1 MLARLARSKGC
12 EDASLRGDVRELI
25 RATTAAYPSDFRAGW
40 SDRVSL
46 SSNNWRLDPCLRAR
60 VESFRF
66 AATRFLDAVDG
77 LDLEDGDAVA
87 QFALDGLAS
96 PADRVEVLLQD
107 QRDWLTARW
116 SRAAGG
122 AAPEPRRVRDHL
134 GPEGRAFE
142 SGTAS
147 AFADPAECADFDG
160 EGEAARWYRSKNAL
174 FIPLLAEAGA
184 EGALGV
190 VVFSNRLHDDQQ
202 TPTPELAD
210 ELAMTAEDDAALR
223 DEVTYVAPGDAMR
236 TIYATPFSPRDEAA
250 LAGFVDFLGLVYA
263 FTQRNNDK
271 GQRSE
276 NSRVAAHKRERR
288 KSRDDIRD
296 RSLSKFVD
304 GVEWAST
311 ATELF
316 GADAFGSLKAAPARA
331 PPEVARAFARWKAAS

>member
-1 MLARLARSKGC
+1 MAAWPTC
-12 EDASLRGDVRELI
+12 ETGPLEASDADCF
-25 RATTAAYPSDFRAGW
+25 A
-40 SDRVSL
+40 L
-46 SSNNWRLDPCLRAR
+46 SSAR
-60 VESFRF
+60 VVLPCDAECLFEVVPATVVVVRGVIAAVFRP
-66 AATRFLDAVDG
+66 
-77 LDLEDGDAVA
+77 GDAVA
-87 QFALDGLAS
+87 LPPGCEVRDCGNHVVFQ
-96 PADRVEVLLQD
+96 VLLQD

-122 AAPEPRRVRDHL
+122 AAPEPRRVRDHV
-134 GPEGRAFE
+134 GPAGRAFQ

-147 AFADPAECADFDG
+147 VFADPAECADFDG

-202 TPTPELAD
+202 TPPPELAD
-210 ELAMTAEDDAALR
+210 ELAMTAEDDAAL
-223 DEVTYVAPGDAMR
+223 
-236 TIYATPFSPRDEAA
+236 RDEAA

-316 GADAFGSLKAAPARA
+316 GADAFGSLRAAPARA

>member
-1 MLARLARSKGC
+1 MAAWPTC
-12 EDASLRGDVRELI
+12 ETGPLEASDADCF
-25 RATTAAYPSDFRAGW
+25 A
-40 SDRVSL
+40 L
-46 SSNNWRLDPCLRAR
+46 SSAR
-60 VESFRF
+60 VVLPCDAECLFEVVPATVVVVRGVIAAVFRP
-66 AATRFLDAVDG
+66 
-77 LDLEDGDAVA
+77 GDAVA
-87 QFALDGLAS
+87 LPPGCEVRDCGNHVVFQ
-96 PADRVEVLLQD
+96 VLLQD

-122 AAPEPRRVRDHL
+122 AAPEPRRVRDHV
-134 GPEGRAFE
+134 GPAGRAFQ

-147 AFADPAECADFDG
+147 VFADPAECADFDG

-174 FIPLLAEAGA
+174 FIPLLAEAGG

-316 GADAFGSLKAAPARA
+316 GADAFGSLRAAPARA